1 MGCSTNFMNNHTTSP
16 VANSQLSIEKEILLL
31 LRQGERN
38 RGELSDLMGQPY
50 SLLVPALNSL
60 LSRGL
65 IESYFRTGGNLP
77 ILTYRLRSPLTHEKD
92 IPPPP
97 PLNPHL

>member
-1 MGCSTNFMNNHTTSP
+1 MNIKQAPPAIQSP
-16 VANSQLSIEKEILLL
+16 VSLEKAILIA

-50 SLLVPALNSL
+50 TLLVPALDAL

-65 IESYFRTGGNLP
+65 IESYFYTNGKLP
-77 ILTYRLRSPLTHEKD
+77 VLTYRLRSPHATPGKVT
-92 IPPPP
+92 PPPP

>member
-1 MGCSTNFMNNHTTSP
+1 MNNYPISP
-16 VANSQLSIEKEILLL
+16 ASDPPVSIEKTILML

-50 SLLVPALNSL
+50 SLLVPALDSL

-65 IESYFRTGGNLP
+65 IESYFQIGHNLP
-77 ILTYRLRSPLTHEKD
+77 VLTYRLRSPLTYEKA
-92 IPPPP
+92 IPPP